1 MLFVIKFDVIS
12 YTIMVKN
19 MNEKST
25 LTLMNKSFLTIT
37 GVNKIISL
45 DSKQFTLDTTL
56 GILKI
61 FGNDLEMQELDSTNK
76 TLNIKGEIDNI
87 SYKQEKVSKDNFV
100 KKLFK

>member
-1 MLFVIKFDVIS
+1 
-12 YTIMVKN
+12 
-19 MNEKST
+19 MNEKSII
-25 LTLMNKSFLTIT
+25 TLMNKTFLTIT
-37 GVNKIISL
+37 GMNKIISL
-45 DSKQFTLDTTL
+45 DSNHFTLDTTL

-61 FGNDLEMQELDSTNK
+61 IGNNLEMQELDSTNK

>member
-1 MLFVIKFDVIS
+1 
-12 YTIMVKN
+12 

-25 LTLMNKSFLTIT
+25 ITLINKTFLTIT

-45 DSKQFTLDTTL
+45 DPKHFNLDTTL

-61 FGNDLEMQELDSTNK
+61 IGTDLEMQELDSVNK
-76 TLNIKGEIDNI
+76 KIHIKGEVDNI
-87 SYKQEKVSKDNFV
+87 TYKEEKKKKENIV

>member
-1 MLFVIKFDVIS
+1 
-12 YTIMVKN
+12 

-45 DSKQFTLDTTL
+45 DSKHFSLDTSF

-61 FGNDLEMQELDSTNK
+61 SGNDLEMQELDSINK
-76 TLNIKGEIDNI
+76 TLNIKGEIESI
-87 SYKQEKVSKDNFV
+87 SYKDEKVVKDNFV

>member
-1 MLFVIKFDVIS
+1 MRFVIKFDVIS